1 MKFRFPSVFFLLI
14 IFSVAKAQNGKIIDQ
29 NLFSVADSIV
39 TRLAAIDTSARQI
52 ANTVNFY
59 HITYLS
65 DGLKVK
71 GYLAVPKPDR
81 KYPCVIFNRG
91 GSLEFSAITDEIFF
105 RLVGRLAANCYIVVG
120 SQYRGNS
127 GSEGREEFGGSDV
140 NDVLNLIPLL
150 SNLQQADTSR
160 LGMFGWSRGG
170 METYIALTKTS
181 RIKAAVVGSGLAD
194 LPMTLD
200 SRPEMDSG
208 WAQIIPNYVT
218 QKKEKLRE
226 RSATSF
232 ADKICKTTPILIFQG
247 TADWRVPANQVL
259 VLVNKFYQV
268 KQPFRFILYEG
279 GQHSLIEHRADY
291 YSQLINWFNYYLRD
305 GKHWPDLNPHGN

>member
-1 MKFRFPSVFFLLI
+1 MI
-14 IFSVAKAQNGKIIDQ
+14 CSVAKAQNGKILEQ

-39 TRLAAIDTSARQI
+39 TRLANIDSSARQI

-59 HITYLS
+59 HLTYLS

-71 GYLAVPKPDR
+71 GYLAIPKSDR

-91 GSLEFSAITDEIFF
+91 GSLEFSAITEEIFF
-105 RLVGRLAANCYIVVG
+105 RLAGKLAASGYVVVG

-127 GSEGREEFGGSDV
+127 GGEGKEEFGGSDV

-150 SNLQQADTSR
+150 SNLPQSDTSR

-170 METYIALTKTS
+170 METYIALTRTS

-194 LPMTLD
+194 LTMMLDARPDLD
-200 SRPEMDSG
+200 SD
-208 WAQIIPNYVT
+208 WAQIIPNYST
-218 QKKEKLRE
+218 QKTEKLRE
-226 RSATSF
+226 RSATYF
-232 ADKICKTTPILIFQG
+232 ADKICRTTPILILHG

-259 VLVNKFYQV
+259 ALVNKFYQI

-291 YSQLINWFNYYLRD
+291 YSQLIIWFNYYLRD
-305 GKHWPDLNPHGN
+305 GKRWPDLNPHGN